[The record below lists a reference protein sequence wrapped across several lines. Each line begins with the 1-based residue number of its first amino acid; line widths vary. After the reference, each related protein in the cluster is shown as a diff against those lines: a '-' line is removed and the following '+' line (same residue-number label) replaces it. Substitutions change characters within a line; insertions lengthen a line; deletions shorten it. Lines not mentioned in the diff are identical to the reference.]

1 MKFPRWNGGNVA
13 DFQATKGV
21 RCAWRNPR
29 GSAHTKSLS
38 NYVIARHAFVPW
50 QSPERVPFVCNY
62 LLLWLNYRLR
72 IYSRFQRHCLCN
84 TPTAPLPRP
93 PPRARTKKYAQRNCL
108 AANEIVLRK
117 MKSRCV
123 GLRTKER
130 NKSTYTTPFSNRNYV
145 KLRTFQKRNHANLST
160 FSNKNY
166 VKLRSLSAKNYAKL
180 RTFYFSNY
188 VKLRSFVDKSE
199 NNVYNW
205 T

>member
-1 MKFPRWNGGNVA
+1 MPF
-13 DFQATKGV
+13 
-21 RCAWRNPR
+21 
-29 GSAHTKSLS
+29 S

-72 IYSRFQRHCLCN
+72 IYSRLQRHCLCN

-93 PPRARTKKYAQRNCL
+93 PAPHGQGNVLSAFAYIITD
-108 AANEIVLRK
+108 IVRK
-117 MKSRCV
+117 FA
-123 GLRTKER
+123 
-130 NKSTYTTPFSNRNYV
+130 YFSNRD
-145 KLRTFQKRNHANLST
+145 
-160 FSNKNY
+160 Y